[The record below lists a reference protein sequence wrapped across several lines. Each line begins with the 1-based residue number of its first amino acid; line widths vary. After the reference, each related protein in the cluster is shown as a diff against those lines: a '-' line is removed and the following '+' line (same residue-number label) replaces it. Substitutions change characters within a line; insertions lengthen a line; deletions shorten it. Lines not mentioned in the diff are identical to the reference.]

1 MRMLRIHLISGPRNI
16 STALMYSFAQR
27 QDTVVVDEPFYGY
40 YLANTG
46 IDHPG
51 REEILRHMSADPAAI
66 IEEVVFKEYPAE
78 LVFFKNMAK
87 HLVGVQPHGAA
98 PFFEKLANVFLIR
111 EPASLI
117 ASFARVV
124 PRVTEEEIGLKHAAA
139 LFREL
144 YEKGRQPLVL
154 NSDILLENP
163 SLILEKLCTALGI
176 TFTEQMLQWEAGPR
190 PEDGVWAKYWY
201 ANVHKSTGFQQRT
214 ARPDVFPEQYQPLL
228 AEVQPYFQ
236 YLNQFA
242 IKPDNYAATI
252 QS

>member
-1 MRMLRIHLISGPRNI
+1 MRMLKIHLISGPRNI

-40 YLANTG
+40 YLAYTG

-51 REEILRHMSADPAAI
+51 RAEILQRMPTDPAAI
-66 IEEVVFKEYPAE
+66 IQEVIFKDYPADV
-78 LVFFKNMAK
+78 VFFKNMAK
-87 HLVGVQPHGAA
+87 HLVGTQPDGAA

-124 PRVTEEEIGLKHAAA
+124 PEVTEAEIGLKHAAT
-139 LFREL
+139 LFRQLNEW
-144 YEKGRQPLVL
+144 GTQPLVL
-154 NSDILLENP
+154 NSDILLANP
-163 SLILEKLCTALGI
+163 PLILEKLCGALGI
-176 TFTEQMLQWEAGPR
+176 AFDEQMLRWKAGPR

-214 ARPDVFPEQYQPLL
+214 TRPDAFPEQYQSLL
-228 AEVQPYFQ
+228 DEVQPYFQ

>member
-1 MRMLRIHLISGPRNI
+1 MLRIHLISGPRNI

-27 QDTVVVDEPFYGY
+27 QDTVVVDEPFYGH
-40 YLANTG
+40 YLARTG

-51 REEILRHMSADPAAI
+51 REEILQHMPADPAAI

-78 LVFFKNMAK
+78 IVFFKNMAK
-87 HLVGVQPHGAA
+87 HLVGVPPRDTA
-98 PFFEKLANVFLIR
+98 PFFDKLANVFLIR

-124 PRVTEEEIGLKHAAA
+124 PRVTAAEIGLKHAAT
-139 LFREL
+139 LFRAL
-144 YEKGRQPLVL
+144 HDKGRQPLVL
-154 NSDILLENP
+154 NSDILLDNP
-163 SLILEKLCTALGI
+163 PLILKMLCAALGI
-176 TFTEQMLQWEAGPR
+176 AFDEQMLQWEAGPR

-201 ANVHKSTGFQQRT
+201 ANVHRSTGFEQRKGR
-214 ARPDVFPEQYQPLL
+214 ADVFPEQYQPLL
-228 AEVQPYFQ
+228 AEVLPYFQ

-242 IKPDNYAATI
+242 IKPDSYATTI